1 MTPLNPHQM
10 QISAVIPTC
19 DRKAALLVLLDSLN
33 RSSHPPFEVI
43 IVDSGN
49 EKLSPEEYKP
59 FTRLSIQHIHSER
72 SVCIQRNLGIQKAAG
87 SHIFLCDDDME
98 LTVSYLKKLA
108 DHMTTHP
115 ESGAVSGLVL
125 QKEKGVWQASYPI
138 RSGAEL
144 IRKFIFQLGIWGEI
158 ECRDTLLLKRI
169 KDYYKRKGNHISK
182 AGWPVITA
190 FSGEYFI
197 SPVYGLG
204 ASLIKKDWL
213 LLSPYDEVLD
223 RNGIGDNYGVALGFP
238 VPGIHI
244 LTDAFVYHH
253 QESANRP
260 NQALLYLRRV
270 LALDYFIHSKKSLRH
285 IKKRWLLWSL
295 TGNFLMALLARNGS
309 MIRSTFAG
317 LRTVAF
323 GQNPYAQAAK
333 NDRRVTEPIL

>member
-1 MTPLNPHQM
+1 M

-43 IVDSGN
+43 IVDSGD
-49 EKLSPEEYKP
+49 EKPTPEDYEK
-59 FTRLSIQHIHSER
+59 FTRLSIQYIHSER
-72 SVCIQRNLGIQKAAG
+72 SVCVQRNLGIRKATG

-98 LTVSYLKKLA
+98 LTTSYLKKLT
-108 DHMTTHP
+108 DHLAAHP
-115 ESGAVSGLVL
+115 EAGAVSGLVL

-138 RSGAEL
+138 RKGSEL
-144 IRKFIFQLGIWGEI
+144 IRKFIFQLSIWGEI

-169 KDYYKRKGNHISK
+169 KDYYRRKGNHISK

-190 FSGEYFI
+190 FSGDYFI

-204 ASLIKKDWL
+204 ASLVKKEWL
-213 LLSPYDEVLD
+213 LLSPYEEVLD
-223 RNGIGDNYGVALGFP
+223 RNGIGDNYGVAMGFP
-238 VPGIHI
+238 IPGIHV

-260 NQALLYLRRV
+260 NQPLLYLRRV
-270 LALDYFIHSKKSLRH
+270 LALDYFIRSKRSLQH

-309 MIRSTFAG
+309 MIRSTFTG

-333 NDRRVTEPIL
+333 NHRRITEPTL